1 MTSKTDDFTHFT
13 KLGTM
18 ADFKRDKELA
28 PKTPENVMPNVPR
41 AYIRT
46 KRVRG
51 FLYYYLVKAYRIDGK
66 IRQKVLRYYGVR
78 PPRGKQRNAFRQ
90 REAP

>member
-1 MTSKTDDFTHFT
+1 MAIKTDDYSHFT

-28 PKTPENVMPNVPR
+28 QKTPENVMPNIPK

-46 KRVRG
+46 KRVKG

-66 IRQKVLRYYGVR
+66 VRQKVLRYYGMR
-78 PPRGKQRNAFRQ
+78 PPRSQRGG
-90 REAP
+90 